1 MYTLIMAI
9 PLAVWIYLIWMV
21 RKKKFNLFDDQ
32 VEPKLAERRFK
43 MLKTF
48 LLVAG
53 ISFAVFIV
61 GLIVNFALY
70 YPSEI
75 DEPVSFIIAYSAF
88 GVFVIATIGG
98 LVTFLKGRRKTT

>member
-1 MYTLIMAI
+1 MYSLIMAI
-9 PLAVWIYLIWMV
+9 PLVVWIYLIIEV
-21 RKKKFNLFDDQ
+21 RKKKVNLFDDQ
-32 VEPKLAERRFK
+32 VEPKLAERRYK
-43 MLKTF
+43 ILKTF
-48 LLVAG
+48 LLVGG
-53 ISFAVFIV
+53 ISFAMFIV

-98 LVTFLKGRRKTT
+98 LVVYLKGRRKTS